1 MLKIEKTPNQNVW
14 FTSDSHFGHA
24 NIVKYCSRPFKN
36 VNNMDH
42 CLINN
47 WNSVVKDNDLVI
59 HLGDFSFQSG
69 NYLPHL
75 KGNILLVK
83 GNHDNKM
90 YDPLF
95 YNVVKQL
102 SVEIGE
108 YKCFLRHRP
117 VFPDDERNLPDQAN
131 RERIK
136 LMSHD
141 VVICGHVH
149 DKWKT
154 NGKNIN
160 VGVDVWDQKL
170 IHIDE
175 LIEFIKGL

>member
-1 MLKIEKTPNQNVW
+1 
-14 FTSDSHFGHA
+14 
-24 NIVKYCSRPFKN
+24 
-36 VNNMDH
+36 
-42 CLINN
+42 
-47 WNSVVKDNDLVI
+47 
-59 HLGDFSFQSG
+59 
-69 NYLPHL
+69 
-75 KGNILLVK
+75 LVK

>member
-1 MLKIEKTPNQNVW
+1 MLKIKNTPEQNIW
-14 FTSDSHFGHA
+14 ITSDTHLGHK
-24 NIVKYCSRPFKN
+24 NIIVYCHRGYKN
-36 VNNMDH
+36 VNHMDH

-59 HLGDFSFQSG
+59 HLGDLSFVSG

-95 YNVVKQL
+95 YNVVKHL
-102 SVEIGE
+102 SVEIGG

-117 VFPDDERNLPDQAN
+117 VLPNDDRNLPEQTS
-131 RERIK
+131 RENLI
-136 LMSHD
+136 LMRYD
-141 VVICGHVH
+141 FVICGHVH
-149 DKWKT
+149 NSWKT